1 MKTIISI
8 IIFCV
13 VLFFYLH
20 LLYHLKT
27 SDDLELY
34 TIDNPSKDKLE
45 EICNLRQPVTFEFH
59 IDEKGINRETIYE
72 KFGAFDIRVRD
83 VNDINN
89 DYVPLE
95 LNVASKLFDSDNDN
109 KYYTENNEDF
119 LRETG
124 VIKIIQYNDA
134 FLRPHL
140 VSNCNYDILY
150 GSDKACTP
158 FRYELNNR
166 TFFYVNKGNIKIK
179 LSPPK
184 SSKYLYCQKD
194 YENFE
199 FRSLIN
205 PWNVQPQ
212 YQQDYN
218 RTKSMDVVLH
228 ENAILFIPAY
238 WWYSIQFNR
247 DSEVVSMKYRT
258 YMNNLAIAP
267 HLFMGIL
274 QNQNVKINAVK
285 NLASPSTLSQMQ
297 TVKTN
302 DESNTGTTNIE
313 DLAEKDE
320 KILKNEKIE
329 GKKLKTT

>member
-285 NLASPSTLSQMQ
+285 NLASPSVLSQMKE
-297 TVKTN
+297 VKSN
-302 DESNTGTTNIE
+302 DESNIGTTNIE

>member
-1 MKTIISI
+1 MKTIIAI

-59 IDEKGINRETIYE
+59 IDEKGINRDTIYQ

-83 VNDINN
+83 VSDLTN

-95 LNVASKLFDSDNDN
+95 LNVASKLFENDSDN

-124 VIKIIQYNDA
+124 LIKNIQYSDA

-140 VSNCNYDILY
+140 VSSCNYDILY

-158 FRYELNNR
+158 LRYELNNR
-166 TFFYVNKGNIKIK
+166 TFFYVNKGTVKIK

-212 YQQDYN
+212 YQQDFN
-218 RTKSMDVVLH
+218 RTKCMDVVLH
-228 ENAILFIPAY
+228 ENAIIFIPAY
-238 WWYSIQFNR
+238 WWYSIQFNK
-247 DSEVVSMKYRT
+247 DSELISMKYRT
-258 YMNNLAIAP
+258 YMNSLAIAP
-267 HLFMGIL
+267 DLIMNIL

-285 NLASPSTLSQMQ
+285 NLASSSVLSQMKDV
-297 TVKTN
+297 TSN
-302 DESNTGTTNIE
+302 DENNIGTTKIE
-313 DLAEKDE
+313 DLADSDE

-329 GKKLKTT
+329 KNKVKTT

>member
-34 TIDNPSKDKLE
+34 TLDNPSKDKLE
-45 EICNLRQPVTFEFH
+45 EVCNLRQPVTFEFH

-95 LNVASKLFDSDNDN
+95 LNVASKLFENDSDN

-150 GSDKACTP
+150 GSDNACTP

-166 TFFYVNKGNIKIK
+166 TFFYVNKGFVKIK

-184 SSKYLYCQKD
+184 SGKYLYGQKD

-238 WWYSIQFNR
+238 WWYSIQFNKE
-247 DSEVVSMKYRT
+247 SEVVSMKYRT

-267 HLFMGIL
+267 HLIMGIL

-285 NLASPSTLSQMQ
+285 NLASPEVLAQMHHSSLNNQ
-297 TVKTN
+297 G
-302 DESNTGTTNIE
+302 EIGTTNIE
-313 DLAEKDE
+313 DLADKDE

-329 GKKLKTT
+329 NNKVKTT

>member
-1 MKTIISI
+1 M
-8 IIFCV
+8 
-13 VLFFYLH
+13 
-20 LLYHLKT
+20 
-27 SDDLELY
+27 
-34 TIDNPSKDKLE
+34 
-45 EICNLRQPVTFEFH
+45 
-59 IDEKGINRETIYE
+59 
-72 KFGAFDIRVRD
+72 
-83 VNDINN
+83 
-89 DYVPLE
+89 
-95 LNVASKLFDSDNDN
+95 
-109 KYYTENNEDF
+109 
-119 LRETG
+119 
-124 VIKIIQYNDA
+124 IKIIQYNDA
-134 FLRPHL
+134 FLRPQL
-140 VSNCNYDILY
+140 VSNCTYDILY

-285 NLASPSTLSQMQ
+285 NLASPSVLSQMKE
-297 TVKTN
+297 VKSN
-302 DESNTGTTNIE
+302 DKSNIGTTNIE